1 MPRRAAIDACCSTL
15 AAALL
20 WTIHSPI
27 QAQPAG
33 EVDLGPTVRI
43 SAPGVEIAGGWAY
56 ADPIDARHLIV
67 CGADS
72 HPQLNA
78 VYGSVYTSFDGGV
91 TWRQTLLDTATK
103 FNSEQSCIYG
113 EGGRAYF

>member
-1 MPRRAAIDACCSTL
+1 MTPRAAIGARCSML

-20 WTIHSPI
+20 WTIHGPV

-43 SAPGVEIAGGWAY
+43 SAPGAENGAGWVY
-56 ADPIDARHLIV
+56 ADPIDGRHLIV
-67 CGADS
+67 CGAES

-113 EGGRAYF
+113 EGGHAY